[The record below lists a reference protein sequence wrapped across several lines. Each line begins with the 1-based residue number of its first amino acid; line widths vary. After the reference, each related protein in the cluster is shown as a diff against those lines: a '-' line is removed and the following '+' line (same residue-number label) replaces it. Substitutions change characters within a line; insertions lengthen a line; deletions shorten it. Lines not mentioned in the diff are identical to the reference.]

1 MIQYIDMKNEHSTE
15 EEIPKFDAR
24 KKPHLLEEK
33 RREVIR
39 LYKLGWK
46 RKDIGTATNLSQPT
60 IRKAIE
66 FYEKYGLE
74 GLKPKKRG
82 RPTGAGR
89 MLTKEQEKQVQK
101 VIRDKRP
108 EQLKMPFALWTRG
121 VIRLYIL
128 EEFGID
134 LALSTI
140 SVYLKRWGYTP
151 QKPILRAYEQ
161 DPKAV
166 EKWLNEEYR
175 AIATRAKAEGAE
187 IHWADETAVVNTD
200 VRGRSY
206 APKGQT
212 PIAYRVGGTREKFSM
227 ISSVNNKGSCF
238 WMIYEGA
245 LTGKTLIEF
254 MVGLHHDVG
263 RKVFLIMDNLS
274 VHHCRPVKEWLEAN
288 RDKVEAFYLP
298 SYSPELNPDER
309 LNADLKHALTTTAPC
324 RTKARLLERT
334 KEHMQMIS
342 NSPERVKKYFKDENV
357 AYAAE

>member
-1 MIQYIDMKNEHSTE
+1 
-15 EEIPKFDAR
+15 
-24 KKPHLLEEK
+24 
-33 RREVIR
+33 
-39 LYKLGWK
+39 
-46 RKDIGTATNLSQPT
+46 
-60 IRKAIE
+60 
-66 FYEKYGLE
+66 
-74 GLKPKKRG
+74 
-82 RPTGAGR
+82 

-263 RKVFLIMDNLS
+263 RKVFL
-274 VHHCRPVKEWLEAN
+274 N

-309 LNADLKHALTTTAPC
+309 LNADLKHALTTSAPC

>member
-1 MIQYIDMKNEHSTE
+1 MKNKQSTE

-66 FYEKYGLE
+66 FYLE

-212 PIAYRVGGTREKFSM
+212 PIASLVSG
-227 ISSVNNKGSCF
+227 
-238 WMIYEGA
+238 
-245 LTGKTLIEF
+245 
-254 MVGLHHDVG
+254 
-263 RKVFLIMDNLS
+263 
-274 VHHCRPVKEWLEAN
+274 
-288 RDKVEAFYLP
+288 
-298 SYSPELNPDER
+298 
-309 LNADLKHALTTTAPC
+309 
-324 RTKARLLERT
+324 
-334 KEHMQMIS
+334 
-342 NSPERVKKYFKDENV
+342 
-357 AYAAE
+357 